1 MGCVSTQ
8 QTEASSYRKQKKAK
22 IEVPRLSGF
31 FDTRARK
38 YWLVA
43 GLSFL
48 VVSLYVGY
56 SVAITELGLPLDD
69 GWIHQTYA
77 RNLANDGRWSFA
89 SGAISAG
96 STAPLWTLLLSI
108 GYLFNLPP
116 LPWTYFLGW
125 CCLTWIGWTGMGLW
139 STLWPRF
146 ENLMWLPG
154 VVLVLTWPLVWAAGS
169 GMETLLFTGLAIQL
183 MLLYSRQLINGEW
196 RSWQLGLL
204 AGLLVLARPDG
215 VALLF
220 LVAAGL
226 LIAAGA
232 PKERLIRC
240 AIYLL
245 AAALSLI
252 PYFIL
257 NFWSSGTIWPNT
269 YYAKQAEYAF
279 LWETPLIQRLG
290 QLLYFSLGGS
300 AEGWRGISGAHLL
313 LLPGLLIV
321 AWTSCRSDWGKRQ
334 LLYLLPL
341 IWAFGH
347 VFLYAWRLP
356 VTYQHGR
363 YLIPVVP
370 IFIVFGLV
378 GWLLLFED
386 IRARVQ
392 LTDRSNFVLKTFAP
406 LTFGALLL
414 IFLLLGLQA
423 YVQDVAFIN
432 GEMVATARWLE
443 KNTPDDKLIAA
454 HDIGAIGY
462 FTKKPILDLAGL
474 ISPQV
479 IPLLADQE
487 RLADYVKASNAEY
500 LVTAPGWPYEE
511 ITKSGDVEVIFST
524 NYAWSQAHSINNM
537 MVYKLGG

>member
-1 MGCVSTQ
+1 M
-8 QTEASSYRKQKKAK
+8 
-22 IEVPRLSGF
+22 PRLSRLGSSG
-31 FDTRARK
+31 ARK

-43 GLSFL
+43 GLSLL
-48 VVSLYVGY
+48 VVSLYVGL
-56 SVAITELGLPLDD
+56 SGAVTEPGLPLDD

-77 RNLANDGRWSFA
+77 RNLADNGRWSYT
-89 SGAISAG
+89 SGVVSAG
-96 STAPLWTLLLSI
+96 STAPLWTLLLAI

-125 CCLTWIGWTGMGLW
+125 LCLTWIGWAGMGLW
-139 STLWPRF
+139 ATLWPRF
-146 ENLMWLPG
+146 QDLIWLPG
-154 VVLVLTWPLVWAAGS
+154 VVLVLTWPLVWAASS
-169 GMETLLFTGLAIQL
+169 GMETLLFTGLALQL
-183 MLLYSRQLINGEW
+183 MFIYCRQSTRGEW

-204 AGLLVLARPDG
+204 AGLLILARPDG

-220 LVAAGL
+220 LVVAGL
-226 LIAAGA
+226 LIATG
-232 PKERLIRC
+232 PLKDRVIRC
-240 AIYLL
+240 SIYLL
-245 AAALSLI
+245 TAALPLI
-252 PYFIL
+252 PYFAL
-257 NFWSSGTIWPNT
+257 NLWSSGTIWPNT

-290 QLLYFSLGGS
+290 QLLYFSLGGPT
-300 AEGWRGISGAHLL
+300 EGWRGISSAHLL
-313 LLPGLLIV
+313 LLPGLL
-321 AWTSCRSDWGKRQ
+321 AAFWTSWQNDWIKRQ
-334 LLYLLPL
+334 LLYSLPM
-341 IWAFGH
+341 IWAAGH

-363 YLIPVVP
+363 YLMPVVP
-370 IFIVFGLV
+370 IFILYGLV
-378 GWLLLFED
+378 GWLQLFEAAQNR
-386 IRARVQ
+386 IH
-392 LTDRSNFVLKTFAP
+392 LSDRSNFVLKTFAP
-406 LTFGALLL
+406 LTLGVLLL

-423 YVQDVAFIN
+423 YGQDVAFIN

-443 KNTPDDKLIAA
+443 RNMPDDTLIAA

-487 RLADYVKASNAEY
+487 RLAAYVRASDAKY

-511 ITKSGDVEVIFST
+511 ITKSSDVEPVYST
-524 NYAWSQAHSINNM
+524 NYAWSQAQGMNNM